1 MKRNI
6 LIAED
11 EEGIREAIAIYLSQA
26 GYEVIQAEDGVD
38 ALEKIAKTPVELAVV
53 DIMMPRLDGF
63 GLVKKIRETMDIPV
77 LFLTAR
83 SEDHDVIHGLSIGA
97 DDYLT
102 KPFSSMELIARVQAL
117 FRRYDQILDLK
128 KGQDVSKSDVLTNGG
143 LELNTIS
150 KEVFVNG
157 NLVHL
162 TPKEF
167 SILELLM
174 RHPGQVFSA
183 QQIYESIWQ
192 EEAITTETITVHIR
206 KLRQKIETEPK
217 RPQYIQVV
225 WGVGYKMRKDLP

>member
-1 MKRNI
+1 MSRNI

-11 EEGIREAIAIYLSQA
+11 EEGIREAIAIYLEQA
-26 GYEVIQAEDGVD
+26 GFTAIQAEVGID
-38 ALEKIAKTPVELAVV
+38 ALKQLDAHPCELAVV
-53 DIMMPRLDGF
+53 DVMMPRMDGF
-63 GLVKKIRETMDIPV
+63 AMVKKLRETSDIPV

-83 SEDHDVIHGLSIGA
+83 SEDHDIIHGLALGG

-117 FRRYDQILDLK
+117 LRRYDQILALK
-128 KGQDVSKSDVLTNGG
+128 NGTAAADETVLTNGG
-143 LELNTIS
+143 LELHRES

-157 NLVHL
+157 NQVHL

-174 RHPGQVFSA
+174 SRPGQVFSA
-183 QQIYESIWQ
+183 EQIYEQIWQ

-206 KLRQKIETEPK
+206 KLRQKIEPEPR

-225 WGVGYKMRKDLP
+225 WGVGYKMRKE